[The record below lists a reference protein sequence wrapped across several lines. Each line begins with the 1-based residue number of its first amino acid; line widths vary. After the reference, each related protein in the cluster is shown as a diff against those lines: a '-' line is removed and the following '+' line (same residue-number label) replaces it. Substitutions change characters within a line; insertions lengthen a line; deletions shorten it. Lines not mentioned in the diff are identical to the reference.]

1 MSTSPLP
8 PLDRLFHSSSDNY
21 MEIFLDAPFRF
32 SSCFKLILGTSPI
45 HSYKSFTCSLGAED
59 QTKTLEL
66 VLKSVNCRDSLLQQ
80 VKLLICEIL
89 YSTSL
94 DCSLQFKC
102 SLNSPTLPVF
112 PLHFVIFFHPK
123 LSNAIFFLFLRTS
136 VTLPLLGLWRCP
148 GILFWW
154 WVTPF
159 FLQLVWNNR
168 EWTALF
174 IARRHQLHA
183 RCFHLRI
190 NRFTDYHPGCLVL
203 AVVFPKM

>member
-21 MEIFLDAPFRF
+21 MEIFLDTPFRF

-45 HSYKSFTCSLGAED
+45 HFYKTFICSSGAKD
-59 QTKTLEL
+59 QTETLEHGF
-66 VLKSVNCRDSLLQQ
+66 KSVNCRNSFLQQ
-80 VKLLICEIL
+80 VKILICEIL

-94 DCSLQFKC
+94 DWSLQFKR
-102 SLNSPTLPVF
+102 SINSPQTLPVF
-112 PLHFVIFFHPK
+112 PLHFFPLPK
-123 LSNAIFFLFLRTS
+123 LSNAIFFTFSWTLM
-136 VTLPLLGLWRCP
+136 TLPLLALWRCP

-154 WVTPF
+154 WIIPF

-174 IARRHQLHA
+174 IARRHQLRA
-183 RCFHLRI
+183 RCWH
-190 NRFTDYHPGCLVL
+190 
-203 AVVFPKM
+203 